1 MGHVLRLADPA
12 QRDPGQFAGERAAGS
27 ASSGA
32 VCGVAVMAGL
42 TALTRMPCGPPSVT
56 SW

>member
-1 MGHVLRLADPA
+1 MGHVLGLATRPS
-12 QRDPGQFAGERAAGS
+12 GIRASSAANGPPVS

-56 SW
+56 NW